1 MSIST
6 PYGLQDLKNV
16 LLVLNITKNL
26 LSVGKLIDNLF
37 CVTIFS
43 SNGFVIRDEKTWKT
57 LPYGHGKGGLCM
69 LEEACALFS
78 TNESFREDLAP
89 TIRKL
94 YTKIIS
100 YLKQNSIC

>member
-43 SNGFVIRDEKTWKT
+43 SNGFVIRDE
-57 LPYGHGKGGLCM
+57 G
-69 LEEACALFS
+69 
-78 TNESFREDLAP
+78 
-89 TIRKL
+89 
-94 YTKIIS
+94 
-100 YLKQNSIC
+100 